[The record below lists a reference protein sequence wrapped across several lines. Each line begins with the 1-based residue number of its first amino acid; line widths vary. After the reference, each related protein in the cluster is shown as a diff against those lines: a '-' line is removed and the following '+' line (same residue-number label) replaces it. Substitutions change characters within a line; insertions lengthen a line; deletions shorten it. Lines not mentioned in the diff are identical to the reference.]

1 MVELSIVTA
10 CNRNDTLTLLNSTFT
25 ENAAKCEFTQTKS
38 ILVTYYGGVLYSKG
52 CKISINDGKFQ
63 NNLAVD
69 TEKYVQDRNTQSHG
83 GVLALKAQY
92 LSIAVLSHIIEQV
105 KEEMHMTS
113 SYHNDAQQG
122 GVVYVWGSI

>member
-83 GVLALKAQY
+83 GVLALFESSV
-92 LSIAVLSHIIEQV
+92 SIHCSAF
-105 KEEMHMTS
+105 T
-113 SYHNDAQQG
+113 HNRASKRGDA
-122 GVVYVWGSI
+122 YDF